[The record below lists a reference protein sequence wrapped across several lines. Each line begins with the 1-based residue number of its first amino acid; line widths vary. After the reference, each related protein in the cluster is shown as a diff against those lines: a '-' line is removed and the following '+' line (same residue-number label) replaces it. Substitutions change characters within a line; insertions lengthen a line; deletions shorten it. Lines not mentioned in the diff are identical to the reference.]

1 MTSSALAALNTLK
14 ARITLGSGAL
24 VAGLVAIAGL
34 ALTSLQRLSEAVSR
48 EAALLGEVTTLSNGI
63 LATVLDEVRA
73 AEQYLIEFSPE
84 AARQFRAAADETYQY
99 EGRLRALPALDEEN
113 RTRIARI
120 GTLQQQVHAGY
131 SYAHALADLGRR
143 QQARAALDVARGPAD
158 EIMRLVRNF
167 ASAQAARARET
178 GRNLVATAHQREVVV
193 WIVLAVSLVL
203 GTAVSVAT
211 VRSVERPTVR
221 LGAAASRFS
230 EGDLRPVSLGPMPLE
245 LATVA
250 DAMGQIGTR
259 LRAVVA
265 DVVTESGKISGT
277 ATDLSAVSEQLAA
290 TATQINTAMIEIS
303 QGAEKQVGD
312 LAGCTSATE
321 RMEQIALANAE
332 VARRVSERGAEIHRL
347 AARYQQD
354 VGAAAEALLELRSVV
369 KTSAEQ
375 AEELDR
381 RSESINE
388 FVDLIR
394 RISSQT
400 NLLALNAAI
409 EAARAGERG
418 MGFAVVAQEV
428 RQLADSSG
436 SAAEEVAQH
445 LKVVRQQV
453 AQVVETMTAGR
464 AKVRGVEEVAQ
475 GAARALEAIVA
486 AVADVEEAAQRVAA
500 EAAENLKAAQDVRR
514 LLQEV
519 AGAAHAHASS
529 SEQVTAAAEE
539 QGAATQE
546 MAARASELSQAA
558 ERLRALVKGFRV

>member
-1 MTSSALAALNTLK
+1 MMPPTRAALNTLK
-14 ARITLGSGAL
+14 ARIALGTGAL
-24 VAGLVAIAGL
+24 VAGLVAIAAL
-34 ALTSLQRLSEAVSR
+34 ALTSLRGLSEAVTR
-48 EAALLGEVTTLSNGI
+48 EAALLSAVTALSNGI

-73 AEQYLIEFSPE
+73 GELYLTELSPD
-84 AARQFRAAADETYQY
+84 AVRQFRASADETYEY
-99 EGRLRALPALDEEN
+99 ERRLRALPALDEEN
-113 RTRIARI
+113 RALIARI
-120 GTLQQQVHAGY
+120 GTLQQRVHAGY
-131 SYAHALADLGRR
+131 SYAHALADLDRR
-143 QQARAALDVARGPAD
+143 QQARAALEVARGPA
-158 EIMRLVRNF
+158 EEMMRFVRTF
-167 ASAQAARARET
+167 ASAQAAGAQET
-178 GRNLVATAHQREVVV
+178 GRNLLQTAQQREVVV
-193 WIVLAVSLVL
+193 WIVLAVSIVL
-203 GTAVSVAT
+203 GTAISVAT
-211 VRSVERPTVR
+211 VRTVERPTLR
-221 LGAAASRFS
+221 LGAAAVRFS
-230 EGDLRPVSLGPMPLE
+230 EGDLRPVWLGQMPRE
-245 LATVA
+245 LATLA

-259 LRAVVA
+259 LRSVVA
-265 DVVTESGKISGT
+265 DVITESGRISGT
-277 ATDLSAVSEQLAA
+277 AADLSAVSEQLAA

-303 QGAEKQVGD
+303 QGAEKQVAD
-312 LAGCTSATE
+312 LGGCTSATE

-354 VGAAAEALLELRSVV
+354 VGAAATALLELRTVV
-369 KTSAEQ
+369 QTSAGQ

-381 RSESINE
+381 RSESIND

-428 RQLADSSG
+428 RELADSSG
-436 SAAEEVAQH
+436 QAAEEVAQH

-453 AQVVETMTAGR
+453 AQVVETMAAGR

-486 AVADVEEAAQRVAA
+486 AVADVEEAARRVAA

-514 LLQEV
+514 LLREV
-519 AGAAHAHASS
+519 ARAAHAHASS
-529 SEQVTAAAEE
+529 SQQVTAAAEE

>member
-1 MTSSALAALNTLK
+1 MSLSPAGLNTLQT
-14 ARITLGSGAL
+14 RIALGTGAL
-24 VAGLVAIAGL
+24 IAGLVAIAAV
-34 ALTSLQRLSEAVSR
+34 ALTGLNRLSLAVAR
-48 EAALLGEVTTLSNGI
+48 EAALLSEVTALSNGI

-73 AEQYLIEFSPE
+73 AEQYLVELVP
-84 AARQFRAAADETYQY
+84 AAAQQFRAAADETYEY
-99 EGRLRALPALDEEN
+99 ESRLRALPALDEDN
-113 RTRIARI
+113 RAMVARI
-120 GTLQQQVHAGY
+120 GTLQQRVHAGY
-131 SYAHALADLGRR
+131 SYAHALADVGRR
-143 QQARAALDVARGPAD
+143 AEARAALDVARGPAD
-158 EIMRLVRNF
+158 EMMRLVRTF
-167 ASAQAARARET
+167 ASARAAGARET
-178 GRNLVATAHQREVVV
+178 GRTLLATTRQRELVV
-193 WIVLAVSLVL
+193 WLVLAVSIVL

-221 LGAAASRFS
+221 LGAAAARFS
-230 EGDLRPVSLGPMPLE
+230 EGDLRPVALGHMPRE
-245 LATVA
+245 LATLA

-259 LRAVVA
+259 LRGVVA
-265 DVVTESGKISGT
+265 DVVSESGKISAT
-277 ATDLSAVSEQLAA
+277 ATELSAVSEQLAA

-312 LAGCTSATE
+312 LAGCTTATE
-321 RMEQIALANAE
+321 RMEQTARANADA
-332 VARRVSERGAEIHRL
+332 ARRVSERGAEIQRL
-347 AARYQQD
+347 ATRYQQD
-354 VGAAAEALLELRSVV
+354 VGAAATALLELRAVV
-369 KTSAEQ
+369 QTSAQQ

-409 EAARAGERG
+409 EAARAGEQG
-418 MGFAVVAQEV
+418 LGFAVVAQEV
-428 RQLADSSG
+428 RALADSSA

-453 AQVVETMTAGR
+453 AQVADTMGAGR

-486 AVADVEEAAQRVAA
+486 AASDVEGAAQSVAA
-500 EAAENLKAAQDVRR
+500 SAAENLQSAEEVRH
-514 LLQEV
+514 LLREV

-529 SEQVTAAAEE
+529 SQQVTAAAEE

-558 ERLRALVKGFRV
+558 DRLRALVKGFRV

>member
-113 RTRIARI
+113 RTRVARI

-230 EGDLRPVSLGPMPLE
+230 EGDLRPVSLGQMPLE

>member
-1 MTSSALAALNTLK
+1 MTSSARGALNTLK

-48 EAALLGEVTTLSNGI
+48 EATLLGEVTTLSNGI

-113 RTRIARI
+113 RTRVARI

-143 QQARAALDVARGPAD
+143 QQARGALDVARGPAD

-167 ASAQAARARET
+167 ASAQATRARET

-230 EGDLRPVSLGPMPLE
+230 EGDLRPVSLGQMPLE